1 MLQFLLSISDESNHS
16 KIEYLYNRYQKE
28 MMRVAKSRLK
38 QLGMP
43 NYEIDAEDVVQN
55 AFVKIAKYIEKI
67 DFDEGDKAIRAYVMK
82 IIINESISLAGDY
95 KYMEDICDYSNTI
108 EDGDFFGQ
116 LRISQRYDDVC
127 EALRSLDE
135 RYSITLSLRYAE
147 NMSVKDIAD
156 MLGLK

>member
-1 MLQFLLSISDESNHS
+1 
-16 KIEYLYNRYQKE
+16 
-28 MMRVAKSRLK
+28 
-38 QLGMP
+38 
-43 NYEIDAEDVVQN
+43 
-55 AFVKIAKYIEKI
+55 
-67 DFDEGDKAIRAYVMK
+67 
-82 IIINESISLAGDY
+82 
-95 KYMEDICDYSNTI
+95 MEDICDYSNTI

-156 MLGLK
+156 MLGLKEKCVYARLDKGRRLLIDKLNGGM

>member
-55 AFVKIAKYIEKI
+55 AFVKIAKLH
-67 DFDEGDKAIRAYVMK
+67 R
-82 IIINESISLAGDY
+82 
-95 KYMEDICDYSNTI
+95 EDR
-108 EDGDFFGQ
+108 
-116 LRISQRYDDVC
+116 L
-127 EALRSLDE
+127 
-135 RYSITLSLRYAE
+135 
-147 NMSVKDIAD
+147 
-156 MLGLK
+156 